1 MPREYAVYVADI
13 LEACRRIRSYTKG
26 MTLTDFEKSPITID
40 AVVRNLEII
49 GEAAGKFPDEIKTKS
64 PQMEW
69 RKITALRNV
78 LAHEHSAR
86 DVKIVWDI
94 LAKSSDPSNAL
105 AGSFR
110 TLGWHTGPIYL
121 GGRNESSEKCGFAY
135 ISASW
140 PFCFRR

>member
-1 MPREYAVYVADI
+1 MPRGYAVYVADI

-49 GEAAGKFPDEIKTKS
+49 GEAAGKIPDDIKTKS

-78 LAHEHSAR
+78 LAHEYFG
-86 DVKIVWDI
+86 VNLKIVWDI
-94 LAKSSDPSNAL
+94 LANKLGPLEHACRKLSKLGD
-105 AGSFR
+105 GSR
-110 TLGWHTGPIYL
+110 V
-121 GGRNESSEKCGFAY
+121 
-135 ISASW
+135 
-140 PFCFRR
+140 